1 MVVGTAKA
9 VATLRSAAL
18 ALLLG
23 TILCACA
30 TPGLPPVADRSPVFG
45 ARPGSYEVRSGDTLY
60 SIAWRYGLDTTQLA
74 GWNGLAPPYL
84 LAVGQRLRLT
94 QAAPQ
99 APAMRPERDSR
110 PAPRAPA
117 PAPLAAS
124 NWRWPVDGAA
134 PMTLV
139 QQQFTSE
146 QPGMT
151 FRLAVPRQA
160 LAAASGEV
168 VYAGNGLGGY
178 AQLIILRHAG
188 TLLSAY
194 SFDGRSLVVE
204 GQRVKVGRNLAD
216 ISTAG
221 TRGSLLYFELR
232 RKGSPIDPRR
242 VIR

>member
-1 MVVGTAKA
+1 MVVGAATA
-9 VATLRSAAL
+9 VATFRPIAL

-23 TILCACA
+23 LALAGCA

-45 ARPGSYEVRSGDTLY
+45 ARPASYEVRTGDTLY

-74 GWNGLAPPYL
+74 AWNDLAAPYL

-94 QAAPQ
+94 QMSIP
-99 APAMRPERDSR
+99 APAKRPGAGNR
-110 PAPRAPA
+110 PAPPVPA
-117 PAPLAAS
+117 PIAVS
-124 NWRWPVDGAA
+124 HWRWPVDGTA

-139 QQQFTSE
+139 QQQFDRE

-151 FRLAVPRQA
+151 FKLPAPRQA
-160 LAAASGEV
+160 RAAASGEV

-178 AQLIILRHAG
+178 ARLIILRHAG
-188 TLLSAY
+188 ALLSAY

-204 GQRVKVGRNLAD
+204 GQRVKVGRHLAD
-216 ISTAG
+216 ISSAG